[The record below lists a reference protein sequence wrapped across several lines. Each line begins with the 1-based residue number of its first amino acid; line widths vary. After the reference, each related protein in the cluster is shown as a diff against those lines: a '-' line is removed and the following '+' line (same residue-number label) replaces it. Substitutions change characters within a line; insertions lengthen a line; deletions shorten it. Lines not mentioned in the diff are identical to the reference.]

1 MGQHAE
7 SHYEPFDDHLDDD
20 AFEQAEHIDPEDQLD
35 EQLQK
40 ELDELLSLGGEVPGK
55 PAPKAGGKTFAKA
68 SVNDGPKLAQSEQ
81 RYSGPDRRQSVMDTR
96 TSGLERRRG
105 PGRRLTD
112 FVKAA
117 EEGEMNAEQFLF
129 LRAIETFKAA
139 NNKHYPNWTDVLEVV
154 RLLGYR
160 KTAPSELNL
169 TGVEDWTEKA
179 DSDSNV
185 RTREG
190 ITHKRKKAA

>member
-1 MGQHAE
+1 MGNHNAQNDFDSFDEHLDEEAIERLE
-7 SHYEPFDDHLDDD
+7 SGEQADTDDQLDDD
-20 AFEQAEHIDPEDQLD
+20 YAS
-35 EQLQK
+35 
-40 ELDELLSLGGEVPGK
+40 ELDELLALGENTPSTSK
-55 PAPKAGGKTFAKA
+55 SEPK
-68 SVNDGPKLAQSEQ
+68 GPKLAETEQ
-81 RYSGPDRRQSVMDTR
+81 RYKGPDRRKNVVDTR
-96 TSGLERRRG
+96 ASGLERRRG

-129 LRAIETFKAA
+129 LKAIETFKAA

-160 KTAPSELNL
+160 KTLNSELNL
-169 TGVEDWTEKA
+169 PGVDDWSEKPDTPA
-179 DSDSNV
+179 NV

>member
-1 MGQHAE
+1 MGQRAAHNFD
-7 SHYEPFDDHLDDD
+7 SFDDQFDDD
-20 AFEQAEHIDPEDQLD
+20 AFERADFADPADELD
-35 EQLQK
+35 ENINE
-40 ELDELLSLGGEVPGK
+40 ELDELLAMGGDVPDSDT
-55 PAPKAGGKTFAKA
+55 PTT
-68 SVNDGPKLAQSEQ
+68 GPRLAQTEQ
-81 RYSGPDRRQSVMDTR
+81 RYEGPDRRKNVMDTR
-96 TSGLERRRG
+96 ASGLERRRG

-129 LRAIETFKAA
+129 LKAIETFKAA

-160 KTAPSELNL
+160 KTVSSELNL
-169 TGVEDWTEKA
+169 PGVDDWTEKA
-179 DSDSNV
+179 DSPSNV

-190 ITHKRKKAA
+190 ILHKRKKAA

>member
-1 MGQHAE
+1 MGQSAEHAFD
-7 SHYEPFDDHLDDD
+7 SFDDQFDDD
-20 AFEQAEHIDPEDQLD
+20 AFEPSEFTDPADELD
-35 EQLQK
+35 ESTEE
-40 ELDELLSLGGEVPGK
+40 ELDELLAMGGDVPAK
-55 PAPKAGGKTFAKA
+55 PAPK
-68 SVNDGPKLAQSEQ
+68 SGPKLAKSEQ
-81 RYSGPDRRQSVMDTR
+81 RYEGPDRRKNVLDTR
-96 TSGLERRRG
+96 ASGLERRRG

-129 LRAIETFKAA
+129 LKAIETFKAA

-160 KTAPSELNL
+160 KTLPSELNL
-169 TGVEDWTEKA
+169 QGVDDWTEKA
-179 DSDSNV
+179 DNESNV

-190 ITHKRKKAA
+190 IFHKRKKVA

>member
-1 MGQHAE
+1 MSGNHNQD
-7 SHYEPFDDHLDDD
+7 FDSFDEHLNEE
-20 AFEQAEHIDPEDQLD
+20 AIEHIEASESGQLEDSFD
-35 EQLQK
+35 EDYQEQ
-40 ELDELLSLGGEVPGK
+40 LDELLAMDDAA
-55 PAPKAGGKTFAKA
+55 PAQKAT
-68 SVNDGPKLAQSEQ
+68 GPKLAKTES
-81 RYSGPDRRQSVMDTR
+81 RYEGPDRRNNVVDTR
-96 TSGLERRRG
+96 ASGLERRRG

-129 LRAIETFKAA
+129 LKAIETFKAA

-160 KTAPSELNL
+160 KTLGSELNL
-169 TGVEDWTEKA
+169 PGADDWTEKA
-179 DSDSNV
+179 DTPANV

-190 ITHKRKKAA
+190 IHHKRKKAA

>member
-7 SHYEPFDDHLDDD
+7 SHFEPFDDHLDDD
-20 AFEQAEHIDPEDQLD
+20 AFEQAEHLDPEDQLD
-35 EQLQK
+35 EHLQK

-55 PAPKAGGKTFAKA
+55 PAPKAGPKPGAGE
-68 SVNDGPKLAQSEQ
+68 GPKLAQSEQ
-81 RYSGPDRRQSVMDTR
+81 RYTGPDRRKSVMDTR
-96 TSGLERRRG
+96 ASGLERRRG

-139 NNKHYPNWTDVLEVV
+139 NHKHYPNWTDVLEVV

-160 KTAPSELNL
+160 KTAESELNL
-169 TGVEDWTEKA
+169 TGVEDWTEKS
-179 DSDSNV
+179 DSPSNV

-190 ITHKRKKAA
+190 VTHKRKRAA

>member
-1 MGQHAE
+1 MGQRAE
-7 SHYEPFDDHLDDD
+7 QHFDSFDDQFDDD
-20 AFEQAEHIDPEDQLD
+20 AFETADFADPADELD
-35 EQLQK
+35 EAVSE
-40 ELDELLSLGGEVPGK
+40 ELDELLAMGGDVPGIST
-55 PAPKAGGKTFAKA
+55 PDN
-68 SVNDGPKLAQSEQ
+68 SPKLANSEQ
-81 RYSGPDRRQSVMDTR
+81 RYQGPDRRKSVVDTR

-129 LRAIETFKAA
+129 LKAIETFKAA

-160 KTAPSELNL
+160 KTGASELNL
-169 TGVEDWTEKA
+169 PGVDDWTEKA
-179 DSDSNV
+179 DSPSNV

-190 ITHKRKKAA
+190 ITHKRKRAA

>member
-1 MGQHAE
+1 MVNRRAQND
-7 SHYEPFDDHLDDD
+7 FDSFDEHLDEEAIERLESGEPAEADD
-20 AFEQAEHIDPEDQLD
+20 VLD
-35 EQLQK
+35 DEYAS
-40 ELDELLSLGGEVPGK
+40 ELDELLAMGENTPTPNGHE
-55 PAPKAGGKTFAKA
+55 PK
-68 SVNDGPKLAQSEQ
+68 GPKLAPTEQ
-81 RYSGPDRRQSVMDTR
+81 RYTGPDRRGNVIDTR
-96 TSGLERRRG
+96 SSGLECRRG

-129 LRAIETFKAA
+129 LKAIETFKAA

-160 KTAPSELNL
+160 KTLQSELNL
-169 TGVEDWTEKA
+169 AGVDDWTEKGDTPA
-179 DSDSNV
+179 NV

-190 ITHKRKKAA
+190 IMHKRKKAA

>member
-7 SHYEPFDDHLDDD
+7 SRYEPFDDHLDDD
-20 AFEQAEHIDPEDQLD
+20 AFEQSEHIDPDDQLD
-35 EQLQK
+35 EHLQK
-40 ELDELLSLGGEVPGK
+40 ELDELLSLGGEVPAK
-55 PAPKAGGKTFAKA
+55 PAPRVA
-68 SVNDGPKLAQSEQ
+68 SSEGPKLAESEQ
-81 RYSGPDRRQSVMDTR
+81 RYSGPDRRKSVVDSR
-96 TSGLERRRG
+96 ASGLERRRG

-129 LRAIETFKAA
+129 LRAIETFKSA
-139 NNKHYPNWTDVLEVV
+139 NHKHYPNWTDVLEVF

-160 KTAPSELNL
+160 KTAASELNL
-169 TGVEDWTEKA
+169 TGVQDWTEKP

>member
-7 SHYEPFDDHLDDD
+7 SHFEPFDDHLDDD

-35 EQLQK
+35 EHLQK

-55 PAPKAGGKTFAKA
+55 PAPKAGAKPGTGE
-68 SVNDGPKLAQSEQ
+68 GPRLAQSEQ
-81 RYSGPDRRQSVMDTR
+81 RYTGPDRRKNVMDTR
-96 TSGLERRRG
+96 ASGLERRRG

-139 NNKHYPNWTDVLEVV
+139 NHKHYPNWTDVLEVV

-160 KTAPSELNL
+160 KTAESELNL
-169 TGVEDWTEKA
+169 TGVEDWTEKS
-179 DSDSNV
+179 DSPSNV

-190 ITHKRKKAA
+190 VTHKRKRAA